1 MKYLSSF
8 WNPCSEYPDYR
19 CHYLV
24 NNYTCY
30 NGIHR
35 TSLNKTS
42 LTILI
47 PIDSQEGPLQFYQ
60 NFNRNNQNDLGMCR
74 NFTSNLE
81 FPPQFQIHFI
91 RLYALTG
98 QKTEQDR
105 LAHHQTNRKVFF
117 WVSHHR
123 QSKWIFQLFEVNIY
137 TVVKC
142 DANTLLLQ
150 FVVQIENEHC
160 KQKVLYPLV
169 LLSSLIM
176 SAFMY

>member
-1 MKYLSSF
+1 MASNCLFCSFWMKYLSSF

-19 CHYLV
+19 CQYLV

-60 NFNRNNQNDLGMCR
+60 NFNRNNQNDLEMCR

-91 RLYALTG
+91 WLYALTG

-117 WVSHHR
+117 LGES
-123 QSKWIFQLFEVNIY
+123 SSAIEVDFSI
-137 TVVKC
+137 VW
-142 DANTLLLQ
+142 
-150 FVVQIENEHC
+150 
-160 KQKVLYPLV
+160 
-169 LLSSLIM
+169 S
-176 SAFMY
+176 